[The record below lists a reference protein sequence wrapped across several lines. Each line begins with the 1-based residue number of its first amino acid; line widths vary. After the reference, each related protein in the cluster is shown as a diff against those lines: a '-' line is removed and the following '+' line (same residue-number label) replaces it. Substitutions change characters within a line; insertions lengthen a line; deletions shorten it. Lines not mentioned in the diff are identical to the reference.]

1 MPAQSHEQRLRF
13 GPFEADLS
21 TGELWKHGRRVKLQ
35 DQPFEVLAIL
45 LARPRQLVS
54 REELR
59 QTLWPRDTF
68 VDFDAGLN
76 AAIKRLRDAL
86 HDSPDNPR
94 YVETLPRRGYRFIG
108 ALEVAAQP
116 AAQELRALPEPDD
129 ADRAQ
134 SIPPIE
140 FRDSPSSMAPK
151 IPRNSWRWKIA
162 VACTVLVAAG
172 IGTSTWRSR
181 LIAERKNVGRIRSIA
196 VLPLQN
202 LSGDPAQE
210 YFAEGMTDALIT
222 DLAQSN
228 SLLVISA
235 TSSMRYRNTTKAI
248 HDIGRE
254 LHIDAVIEGAVVRS
268 GDEVRIDAQL
278 IRTADDRHLWAK
290 SYQRKIGDVLALQ
303 ADIALAIADEV
314 QLKLT
319 PRERARLTRTR
330 AINPDAYD
338 AYLLGQYFLERAG
351 KDNLQKARDYYQQA
365 IQLDPNYA
373 LAWAGLADAQRL
385 LVGGGFVPEA
395 EGFRLTRKAVERA
408 LTLDPDLAE
417 AHAAMGSIHM
427 FIDWDWAGAESSYNH
442 ALALEPGNISALRG
456 LASLAAF
463 QCRYDK
469 ALALA
474 RSAVDRDPLDP
485 RSHRLVGSIA
495 RNAGRLEEAAPA
507 LKRSLELN
515 PQGAMAHLEI
525 GLLYLAQSRPRDAL
539 AVIENEPGP
548 DWRLFGLALVYHSL
562 GSKTQSDIALAELIE
577 KYRDAAAFQI
587 ATVYAFRG
595 QSDQAFHWLDRAYTQ
610 RDGALATI
618 EGDPLL
624 DGIKQDPRYFAF
636 LKKMRL
642 PV

>member
-1 MPAQSHEQRLRF
+1 MPVQSHEQRLRF
-13 GPFEADLS
+13 GPFEADVS
-21 TGELWKHGRRVKLQ
+21 TGELWKHGRRIKLQ
-35 DQPFEVLAIL
+35 DQPFQILAIL
-45 LARPRQLVS
+45 LARPGQLVS

-59 QTLWPRDTF
+59 QTLWSHDTF

-86 HDSPDNPR
+86 NDSPDNPR

-108 ALEVAAQP
+108 ALGVAAES
-116 AAQELRALPEPDD
+116 AAQELRASPETGDREIAQTISAGEFSGSVPGMTLP
-129 ADRAQ
+129 AQ
-134 SIPPIE
+134 
-140 FRDSPSSMAPK
+140 RRSP
-151 IPRNSWRWKIA
+151 RWKFA
-162 VACTVLVAAG
+162 VACTLLLAVGTGTITWRLRLVA
-172 IGTSTWRSR
+172 
-181 LIAERKNVGRIRSIA
+181 EREDAGRIRSIA

-222 DLAQSN
+222 DLAQSS
-228 SLLVISA
+228 SLRVISG
-235 TSSMRYRNTTKAI
+235 TSSMRYKSTTKPVR
-248 HDIGRE
+248 DIGKE
-254 LHIDAVIEGAVVRS
+254 LHVDAVIEGAVVRS
-268 GDEVRIDAQL
+268 GDKVRIDAQL
-278 IRTADDRHLWAK
+278 IRTADDQHLWAK

-303 ADIALAIADEV
+303 ADVALAIADEV
-314 QLKLT
+314 QIKLT

-330 AINPDAYD
+330 TINPDAYD

-385 LVGGGFVPEA
+385 LVGGGFVPEP
-395 EGFRLTRKAVERA
+395 EGFRTTREAVQRA

-427 FIDWDWAGAESSYNH
+427 FIDWDWAGAETSYNH
-442 ALALEPGNISALRG
+442 ALALEPGNVSALRG
-456 LASLAAF
+456 LASLAAYRCSF
-463 QCRYDK
+463 DE
-469 ALALA
+469 ALSLA

-485 RSHRLVGSIA
+485 RSHRLVGYIA
-495 RNAGRLEEAAPA
+495 RNAGRLDEAATA
-507 LKRSLELN
+507 LKRSVDLN
-515 PQGAMAHLEI
+515 PQGAMIHLEV

-539 AVIENEPGP
+539 AEIEKETGP

-562 GSKTQSDIALAELIE
+562 GSKTQSDMALAELIE
-577 KYRDAAAFQI
+577 NYRDTAAFQI

-624 DGIKQDPRYFAF
+624 NGIKRDPRYFAF

-642 PV
+642 PI

>member
-1 MPAQSHEQRLRF
+1 MPARPPEQRVRF
-13 GPFEADLS
+13 GLFEADLR
-21 TGELWKHGRRVKLQ
+21 TGELWKHGRRIKLQ
-35 DQPFEVLAIL
+35 DQPFEILAIL
-45 LARPRQLVS
+45 LARPGQLVS

-59 QTLWPRDTF
+59 QLLWSHDTF

-86 HDSPDNPR
+86 NDSPDHPR
-94 YVETLPRRGYRFIG
+94 YIETLPRRGYRFIG
-108 ALEVAAQP
+108 ALRAAPELVPQD
-116 AAQELRALPEPDD
+116 LRAVLEPDD
-129 ADRAQ
+129 ADRTHR
-134 SIPPIE
+134 IPPNE
-140 FRDSPSSMAPK
+140 LRDSVPSMIVK
-151 IPRNSWRWKIA
+151 TGWNSRRWKVA

-172 IGTSTWRSR
+172 IGSSMWRSR
-181 LIAERKNVGRIRSIA
+181 RVAERENLGRIRSIA

-202 LSGDPAQE
+202 LSGDAAQE
-210 YFAEGMTDALIT
+210 YFSEGMTDALIT

-235 TSSMRYRNTTKAI
+235 TSSMRYRNTTKAV
-248 HDIGRE
+248 HDIGKE
-254 LHIDAVIEGAVVRS
+254 LHVDAVIEGAVVRS

-278 IRTADDRHLWAK
+278 IRTADDQHLWAK

-303 ADIALAIADEV
+303 ADVALAIADEV

-385 LVGGGFVPEA
+385 LVGGGFVPEP
-395 EGFRLTRKAVERA
+395 EGFRTTREAVQRA

-427 FIDWDWAGAESSYNH
+427 FIDWDWAGAETSYNH
-442 ALALEPGNISALRG
+442 ALALEPGNVSALRG
-456 LASLAAF
+456 LASLAAYRCSF
-463 QCRYDK
+463 DE
-469 ALALA
+469 ALSLA

-485 RSHRLVGSIA
+485 RSHRLVGYIA
-495 RNAGRLEEAAPA
+495 WNAGRLDEAATA
-507 LKRSLELN
+507 LKRSVDLN
-515 PQGAMAHLEI
+515 PQGAMIHLEV

-539 AVIENEPGP
+539 AEIEKETGS

-562 GSKTQSDIALAELIE
+562 GSKTQSDMALAELIE
-577 KYRDAAAFQI
+577 NYRDTAAFQI

-624 DGIKQDPRYFAF
+624 NGIKRDPRYFAF

-642 PV
+642 PI